1 MKPISDQK
9 KNTEYSPLPIPQDPN
24 NILIPYVNSEL
35 GILSEVISKINDDI
49 LLIKQ
54 TLGI

>member
-1 MKPISDQK
+1 MKSISDQK